1 MATSVSTTIIP
12 HTKDF
17 VGERRTIVPAL
28 HQCFA
33 LVMLIASIPL
43 SLVRGGAPATF
54 LDAIAE
60 PAETVPITHAIDCVV
75 EACPKHNH
83 SNNRMPLR
91 RRRFCYARTTTTT

>member
-1 MATSVSTTIIP
+1 MAKFVPTTIIP

-17 VGERRTIVPAL
+17 VGKSPMFVAIL

-33 LVMLIASIPL
+33 PTLAMINMAMHFATIPL
-43 SLVRGGAPATF
+43 KLVRDGAPATF

-75 EACPKHNH
+75 EACPKPHH
-83 SNNRMPLR
+83 
-91 RRRFCYARTTTTT
+91 